1 MANLTKKDYDTRTFS
16 EICNSLTPDQWLV
29 LRDRVMT
36 RTRCS
41 KQTIL
46 NWKSGKTIPASIL
59 EREAI
64 SGIVNRVL
72 GINTNHNTLFLT

>member
-1 MANLTKKDYDTRTFS
+1 MAKLEKKNYDTRTFP
-16 EICNSLTPDQWLV
+16 EICSTLTTDQWLV

-46 NWKSGKTIPASIL
+46 NWKSGKTIPASVL

-64 SGIVNRVL
+64 AGIVNRIL
-72 GINTNHNTLFLT
+72 GINTIHNTLFVA

>member
-1 MANLTKKDYDTRTFS
+1 MANIAKKDVDTRTFP
-16 EICNSLTPDQWLV
+16 EICSAITTDQWLV

-46 NWKSGKTIPASIL
+46 NWKSGKTLPASIL

-64 SGIVNRVL
+64 AGIVNRVL
-72 GINTNHNTLFLT
+72 GINTIHTTLFPL